1 MDATSTPWEF
11 YLAVTDVEKE
21 KNHAGQVLKPS
32 VFSHQLASTFFK
44 FFASSDIAVCEA
56 MKQRTL
62 QSAKAAVK
70 PTTWFILNLHLTD
83 KAVAQLFMRKE
94 APCIEH
100 GPPEGKGFRFFG
112 ELDIRE
118 LAKDWHETEK
128 AALGID
134 GWKVNAVARCV
145 SRPDGQCAECKIPYE
160 EVFKSKSKNPCTEW
174 YCASC
179 WHSYMLKKF
188 DDTEPEVGSAQEFF
202 AS

>member
-1 MDATSTPWEF
+1 
-11 YLAVTDVEKE
+11 
-21 KNHAGQVLKPS
+21 
-32 VFSHQLASTFFK
+32 
-44 FFASSDIAVCEA
+44 

-62 QSAKAAVK
+62 QSVKAAVK
-70 PTTWFILNLHLTD
+70 PTTWFILKLRLTHE
-83 KAVAQLFMRKE
+83 AVAQLFMRRE

-118 LAKDWHETEK
+118 LAKEWHEMERAT
-128 AALGID
+128 LGID
-134 GWKVNAVARCV
+134 GWKVYALARCD
-145 SRPDGQCAECKIPYE
+145 SKLDGQCAECKIPE
-160 EVFKSKSKNPCTEW
+160 EVFTSKSKSKNPCTEW

-188 DDTEPEVGSAQEFF
+188 DDTEPDVGSAQEFF